1 MALYLA
7 RYLNVP
13 PARISGDGRDL
24 LDNLPTGL
32 EALRATLLDAL
43 DRHSGSIFATHQY
56 SV

>member
-24 LDNLPTGL
+24 LDNLGL